1 MDQTRPLFIYFRS
14 FLNAMTNMV
23 QKLNINGKR
32 VDGELGIRTQDRRI
46 VGTDESTELSRP
58 HTLYHS
64 QKKQSRQTGTRN
76 LPNLSETFVRW
87 GHIFG
92 VRFRLRVMMIY
103 RSERPPATSQLSSLT
118 TSKQHTSEQ
127 WLCTLWKRHTIGKG
141 KNPYK
146 RGHAAS
152 GSF

>member
-64 QKKQSRQTGTRN
+64 QKKQSRQTGTQN
-76 LPNLSETFVRW
+76 LPNLSETFVR
-87 GHIFG
+87 
-92 VRFRLRVMMIY
+92 
-103 RSERPPATSQLSSLT
+103 
-118 TSKQHTSEQ
+118 
-127 WLCTLWKRHTIGKG
+127 
-141 KNPYK
+141 
-146 RGHAAS
+146 
-152 GSF
+152 

>member
-1 MDQTRPLFIYFRS
+1 MIVNGDMNTNLFLKWTKPGLSLFIFVLFSTQWQIWYK
-14 FLNAMTNMV
+14 
-23 QKLNINGKR
+23 KLNINGKR

-87 GHIFG
+87 GHIFRCS
-92 VRFRLRVMMIY
+92 V
-103 RSERPPATSQLSSLT
+103 S
-118 TSKQHTSEQ
+118 
-127 WLCTLWKRHTIGKG
+127 
-141 KNPYK
+141 
-146 RGHAAS
+146 AS
-152 GSF
+152 GDDDLPVGTASSNLTALQPHNFKTTHIRTMTLHTVKKTHNR